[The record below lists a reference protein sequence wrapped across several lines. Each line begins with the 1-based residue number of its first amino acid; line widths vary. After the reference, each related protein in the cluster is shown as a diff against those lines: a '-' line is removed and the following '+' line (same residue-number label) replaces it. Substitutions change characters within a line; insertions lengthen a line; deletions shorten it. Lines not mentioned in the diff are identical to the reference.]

1 MKSDEKNYIQR
12 LRAGKEDALDYIV
25 DNYLSLV
32 KGTIYKVLAP
42 LKDDGLIEECIN
54 DVFLSV
60 WNNISKFKGE
70 SNEFKKWIYVIA
82 RFKAID
88 YYRSKVKNEEE
99 IKEFIEAI
107 DEASAEDKLINM
119 ENRSEV
125 MELINGLE
133 KVDRNIFICKFFLGY
148 KSEDIAKKLNITKA
162 SVDNRIYRGK
172 KKLREKASRINLE
185 VV

>member
-60 WNNISKFKGE
+60 WNNISKFTGE
-70 SNEFKKWIYVIA
+70 NNEFKKWIYVIA

-88 YYRSKVKNEEE
+88 YYRAKVKNEEE

-119 ENRSEV
+119 ENRIEV

-133 KVDRNIFICKFFLGY
+133 KVDRNIFIYKFFLGY
-148 KSEDIAKKLNITKA
+148 KSEDIAKKLSITKA